1 MIFGIEKIYEKIR
14 EIYLVKGVACDDL
27 ANLRIS
33 EKNRRQ
39 NLPVTL
45 NFFELKA

>member
-1 MIFGIEKIYEKIR
+1 MIFQIHEFLIKKKI
-14 EIYLVKGVACDDL
+14 
-27 ANLRIS
+27 
-33 EKNRRQ
+33 RRQ